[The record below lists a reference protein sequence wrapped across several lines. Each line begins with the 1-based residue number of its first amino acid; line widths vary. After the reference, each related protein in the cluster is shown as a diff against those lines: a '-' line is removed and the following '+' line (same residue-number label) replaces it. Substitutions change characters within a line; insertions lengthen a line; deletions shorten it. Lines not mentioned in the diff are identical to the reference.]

1 MSRSLAALTR
11 EIEAC
16 RACPRLVAWR
26 EEAAAKPPRRSA
38 GGTCWARPFA
48 GLASQ
53 SESVRR
59 SDGLA
64 LSDADLLGARGGG
77 G

>member
-1 MSRSLAALTR
+1 VSGSLAALTR

-26 EEAAAKPPRRSA
+26 DEAAAKPRRRSA
-38 GGTCWARPFA
+38 SETCWARPVA

-53 SESVRR
+53 PESVRR

-64 LSDADLLGARGGG
+64 LSDADVLGARGGG